1 MNGHLESGRCGHGWG
16 GRGRVV
22 VAMAGLLVAWEAW
35 GQVGGAVGGGAS
47 VNGVPIPLVTTVTR
61 DSVQWG
67 GRGSLVNL
75 LANEGVQQELG
86 VSPAQKG
93 QIDTWVAE
101 ARQASGV
108 AGAGRL
114 GAENRDSFR
123 QIGARVEVMQQEV
136 PEFEGRVLAVLRPE
150 QRLVLDQAC
159 AKDRSD
165 AGRVVGPGRSGAA
178 ASASGTADA
187 GIGGGTASGGQGGVQ
202 RQAGG
207 GGYTA
212 GGGPGSPLRVMRF
225 PTVRK
230 SLELDAAQ
238 EAEVEGILGEFSE
251 READMRRDIAALR
264 PSRAGRGGVPPAAR
278 RAAEVSADVQKRLEA
293 ILTPA
298 QMARA
303 RELSIQADGPAAL
316 FRQEVMEVLK
326 LNPSQQSRL
335 AWVSED
341 TRKQVDAV
349 FVGSRPQVGPTGVP
363 LGGGRPKLVTQAD
376 LDRAERLRKL
386 GAQRLMAVLTSTQRE
401 AFERMKGRPF
411 AGINQIAEFG
421 GVSTSEVSEAR
432 PATP

>member
-1 MNGHLESGRCGHGWG
+1 M
-16 GRGRVV
+16 
-22 VAMAGLLVAWEAW
+22 VAMAGLLAAWEAW
-35 GQVGGAVGGGAS
+35 GQVGGVVGGGAS
-47 VNGVPIPLVTTVTR
+47 VNGVSIPLITTVTR

-75 LANEGVQQELG
+75 LANEAVQQELG

-93 QIDTWVAE
+93 QIDAWVAE
-101 ARQASGV
+101 ARQASGASGV
-108 AGAGRL
+108 GRS
-114 GAENRDSFR
+114 GAENRDSVR
-123 QIGARVEVMQQEV
+123 QMGARVEVMQQEV

-165 AGRVVGPGRSGAA
+165 AGRVVGAGRSGAA
-178 ASASGTADA
+178 GSASGS
-187 GIGGGTASGGQGGVQ
+187 ASGGPGGVQ

-230 SLELDAAQ
+230 TLELDAAQ
-238 EAEVEGILGEFSE
+238 EAEVERILGEFSE

-264 PSRAGRGGVPPAAR
+264 PARSGRGGVPPAAR

-303 RELSIQADGPAAL
+303 KELSIQADGPAAL
-316 FRQEVMEVLK
+316 FRQEVMEALK

-341 TRKQVDAV
+341 TRKQVDGV
-349 FVGSRPQVGPTGVP
+349 FVGSQARLGPTGEP
-363 LGGGRPKLVTQAD
+363 LAGGRAKPVTQAD
-376 LDRAERLRKL
+376 FDRADRLRKL
-386 GAQRLMAVLTSTQRE
+386 GVQRLMAVLTSAQRE

-411 AGINQIAEFG
+411 AGIDQIAEFG